1 VFAPRRVLA
10 YATGILSALILA
22 ALIARAQGL
31 DDDPTLV
38 ARGEYLARAADC
50 MPCHTGDKTKPYAGG
65 LALNTPFGA
74 LYSVNITSDPTT
86 GIGKWTYTQFKNAVH
101 NGIRADGALLY
112 PAMPFD
118 SYTGIAEDD
127 LKALWAYVRRIPAVN
142 ATNPDNQLSFPFNIR
157 LGLLAWR
164 ELFFAPAEFKSS
176 IGKSLEWNRGAY
188 LVEALGHCTDCHTP
202 RNIMGAIKGK
212 AQFIG
217 AEIDGFYAPDITSAA
232 LAKSWTKDGLV
243 QFFKT
248 GSAPQKTSVFG
259 PMADVVHGG
268 LADLTNSDLAA
279 MAAYLLDGPPP
290 SAAPAPQKL
299 SPLPADIYQRAA
311 KLYVD
316 NCAGCHQ
323 DHGTGTLDSIPP
335 LVGNPAV
342 TATEPYNV
350 IAVMLQGLPAGGS
363 YGAMP
368 SFAGRL
374 SDSQVADVANY
385 VRTSWGNQA
394 APNVSPSMV
403 AAWRATVKVPTF
415 GTEAAAAFSCPWIGG
430 APGAAGPDAQAV
442 AEISAMVQ
450 GGNRN
455 VPELV
460 RLYQIAAPSADPSE
474 VVNALIAAY
483 CPVVAASQTP
493 AYEKYE
499 ELNRFSMQAAA
510 DVSPQAAAVS
520 FPPVS
525 VIWATPTGRSLV
537 ARESDPFTGKLVCPA
552 TDGKLVPN
560 DLVTKAQTL
569 IGKPELPM
577 QGRASAELAATL
589 ATQNPK
595 AAPADV
601 ANALIAA
608 YCSTVAAAASAEP
621 AQQSSPVQGFGWV
634 EGFGQQVIET
644 LQLRAV
650 ASKG

>member
-1 VFAPRRVLA
+1 
-10 YATGILSALILA
+10 
-22 ALIARAQGL
+22 
-31 DDDPTLV
+31 
-38 ARGEYLARAADC
+38 
-50 MPCHTGDKTKPYAGG
+50 MPCHTSDRAKPYAGG

-86 GIGKWTYTQFKNAVH
+86 GIGKWTYAQFKNALH
-101 NGIRADGALLY
+101 NGIRADGTFLY

-118 SYTGIAEDD
+118 AYTGIPDDD

-142 ATNPDNQLSFPFNIR
+142 SPNPDNQLSFPFNIR

-164 ELFFAPAEFKSS
+164 ELFFAPAEFKPTA
-176 IGKSLEWNRGAY
+176 GKSAEWNRGAY
-188 LVEALGHCTDCHTP
+188 LVEALGHCTDCHSP
-202 RNIMGAIKGK
+202 RNVMGAVKGK
-212 AQFIG
+212 AQFTG
-217 AEIDGFYAPDITSAA
+217 AEIDGFYAPDITSGA
-232 LAKSWTKDGLV
+232 LTKSWTKDGLI

-248 GSAPQKTSVFG
+248 GSAEQKTSVFG

-268 LADLTNSDLAA
+268 LADLTDPDLAA
-279 MAAYLLDGPPP
+279 MATYLLDSSPPP
-290 SAAPAPQKL
+290 AAPAPQKL
-299 SPLPADIYQRAA
+299 SPLPADAYQRAA

-323 DHGTGTLDSIPP
+323 DHGTGLPGSIPP
-335 LVGNPAV
+335 LAGNPAV

-350 IAVMLQGLPAGGS
+350 LAVMLQGLPPGGG

-374 SDSQVADVANY
+374 SDSQVADLANY

-394 APNVSPSMV
+394 APNTSPRMV
-403 AAWRATVKVPTF
+403 AAWRATVKVPAF
-415 GTEAAAAFSCPWIGG
+415 GTEAAAALSCPWVGG

-442 AEISAMVQ
+442 AVLSGILK

-460 RLYQIAAPSADPSE
+460 KLYQDAVPGADPSE

-483 CPVVAASQTP
+483 CPVVASGQTP
-493 AYEKYE
+493 AYEKYA

-510 DVSPQAAAVS
+510 DVSPQVAAVS
-520 FPPVS
+520 FPPVD
-525 VIWATPTGRSLV
+525 VLWATPAGRSLV
-537 ARESDPFTGKLVCPA
+537 AREPDPFAGKLTCPA
-552 TDGKLVPN
+552 TDGKLVPK
-560 DLVTKAQTL
+560 DLVTKAQAL
-569 IGKPELPM
+569 IGKPTLPVP
-577 QGRASAELAATL
+577 GSTSAELATTL

-608 YCSTVAAAASAEP
+608 YCSTVAAAGSAGPP
-621 AQQSSPVQGFGWV
+621 APDAAVQGFGWV
-634 EGFGQQVIET
+634 EGFGHEVIQA
-644 LQLRAV
+644 LQLRVV